1 MLQIHSWPNV
11 ILHLD
16 GDAFFASVM
25 QSVNPSLKGKPVIT
39 GSERGIA
46 TAISYEAK
54 KYGIK
59 RGMPIW
65 EMKKICPKCIV
76 IETDY
81 ELVDLYS
88 QKMFSIIRSFTPC
101 VEEYSVDEG
110 FADIQGMRK
119 PLNMNYAEI
128 GKAIKDKVES
138 SLGIS
143 VSVGISITKSLAKLA
158 SSFRKPS
165 GLTVVKDRHID
176 KLLELTAIN
185 DVWGIG
191 SNTSAYLKKFGVNT
205 ALDFAL
211 KPEEFINKHLTK
223 PFFEIWKELRG
234 EKIYDLNTDGKTSY
248 RGISDTATFKPPTNN
263 KDKLWAKLIFHV
275 EEAFQKARRYNYSV
289 GKINLFLKTQQF
301 SFHSTEVKLQEK
313 IAYPYLIRKE
323 LKEAFEK
330 IYKKNVPYRTT
341 GCHISDFEENASVQP
356 SLFSD
361 RKYEEK
367 IKKIYPLYESRKIDF
382 GTMLFDK
389 EKNYTKNKK
398 SKLSIP
404 LMSLTEEIV

>member
-1 MLQIHSWPNV
+1 MLQPYPWPNV

-25 QSVNPSLKGKPVIT
+25 QSVNPSLQGKPVIT

-65 EMKKICPKCIV
+65 QMKKLCPKCVIV
-76 IETDY
+76 ETDY

-88 QKMFSIIRSFTPC
+88 QKMFSILRSFTPY

-110 FADIQGMRK
+110 FADIEGMRR
-119 PLNMNYAEI
+119 PLNMSYFEI
-128 GKAIKDKVES
+128 GKAMQDKIMS

-165 GLTVVKDRHID
+165 GLTVVKGSHIE
-176 KLLELTAIN
+176 KLLSLTPIQE
-185 DVWGIG
+185 VWGIG
-191 SNTSAYLKKFGVNT
+191 TNTTAYLKKLGVNN
-205 ALDFAL
+205 AFDFVM
-211 KPEEFINKHLTK
+211 KPEEFIKSHLSK
-223 PFFEIWKELRG
+223 PYFEIWKELRG
-234 EKIYDLNTDGKTSY
+234 EKVYELNTGGKTSY
-248 RGISDTATFKPPTNN
+248 KGISDTATFRPPTND
-263 KDKLWAKLIFHV
+263 KDKLWAKLLFHV
-275 EEAFQKARRYNYSV
+275 EASFQKARRYNYSV
-289 GKINLFLKTQQF
+289 GKISLFLKTQQF
-301 SFHSTEVKLQEK
+301 SFHSTEIKLQEK
-313 IAYPYLIRKE
+313 SSYPYLIREK

-330 IYKKNVPYRTT
+330 IYRKNVPYRTT
-341 GCHISDFEENASVQP
+341 GCHISDFEEEATIQP

-361 RKYEEK
+361 QKYEEK
-367 IKKIYPLYESRKIDF
+367 MKKIYPLYESKKIDF
-382 GTMLFDK
+382 GTILFDK
-389 EKNYTKNKK
+389 DTIQKETKKFK
-398 SKLSIP
+398 LPMLSIDN
-404 LMSLTEEIV
+404 IV